1 MPEHCVNLM
10 IAGAAGQG
18 LSTVGQLLA
27 RSLVRG
33 GHEVLVRQDFMSRVR
48 GGHNTFLIRAADF
61 PLDAPREPLDLLMAL
76 NQEGVDLHLEELAPG
91 GMVFADAGLDL
102 RAAPGRSVPFA
113 GLAPK
118 PIFQNVAALGVLAG
132 ILGLDPAIP
141 KALLGE
147 TFAAKGRDVVAR
159 NHEVLDAAYAWV
171 REQAPPFAPLA
182 PVADPPRRLMLT
194 GNEALALGALAAGV
208 NFCSY
213 YPMTPGTSIAQTL
226 TSHGRELGVVVEQ
239 AEDEIAAMNMAV
251 GAAYAGAR
259 ALVPTSGGGFALMT
273 EAVSL
278 AGVTETPI
286 VCAVAQRPGPATGM
300 ATRTEQADL
309 NLVIH
314 AGHGEF
320 PRAVF
325 APGTVE
331 EFFLLTHRAFDL
343 AERFQSPVFVLSDQ
357 YMANSYRSVAP
368 FDPQALPAPAEPLRR
383 WTADEPYARYAVTED
398 GVSPRLLPGFTDQ
411 LVLADSHE
419 HVPSGHMTE
428 DARMR
433 TAMQDKRL
441 RKGQGL
447 LAEAVDPTW
456 DGPPAPE
463 LMLVCWGSTRGA
475 ALEAARELRARGR
488 AVGVLHFTQV
498 WPLRPERFMGRFE
511 AAGRTVCV
519 EGNSTGQFEALLRQH
534 GCLRLDGHIRKYDGR
549 TFTPEYILRGLDALG
564 LA

>member
-1 MPEHCVNLM
+1 MAEHCVNLM

-18 LSTVGQLLA
+18 LATVGQLLA
-27 RSLVRG
+27 KSLVRG
-33 GHEVLVRQDFMSRVR
+33 GYEVLVRQDFMSRVR
-48 GGHNTFLIRAADF
+48 GGHNTFLIRAANF
-61 PLDAPREPLDLLMAL
+61 PLDAPREAVNLLMAL
-76 NQEGVDLHLEELAPG
+76 NQESVDLHLDEMAPG
-91 GMVFADAGLDL
+91 GLVFADTGLD
-102 RAAPGRSVPFA
+102 RRGAAGRGVPF
-113 GLAPK
+113 GELAPK

-132 ILGLDPAIP
+132 VLGLDPAIP

-147 TFAAKGRDVVAR
+147 TFAKKGEAVVAQ

-171 REQAPPFAPLA
+171 RAGATPFAPLPPMA
-182 PVADPPRRLMLT
+182 APPRRLMLT
-194 GNEALALGALAAGV
+194 GNEALALGAMAAGA

-213 YPMTPGTSIAQTL
+213 YPMTPGTSIAQAMIT
-226 TSHGRELGVVVEQ
+226 HGRKLGVVVEQ
-239 AEDEIAAMNMAV
+239 AEDEIAAMNMGL

-286 VCAVAQRPGPATGM
+286 VCAVAQRPGPATGL

-309 NLVIH
+309 NLVLH

-331 EFFLLTHRAFDL
+331 EFFHLTHRAFDL

-368 FDPQALPAPAEPLRR
+368 FDPAALPAPAEPLRR
-383 WTADEPYARYAVTED
+383 WTAKEPYGRYAVTES

-419 HVPSGHMTE
+419 HVASGHMSE
-428 DARMR
+428 DIEVRN
-433 TAMQDKRL
+433 TMQDKRL
-441 RKGQGL
+441 RKGAGL
-447 LAEAVDPTW
+447 LAETVAPTW
-456 DGPPAPE
+456 DGPEAPE
-463 LMLVCWGSTRGA
+463 LLLVCWGSTRGA
-475 ALEAARELRARGR
+475 ALEAARDLRARGR
-488 AVGVLHFTQV
+488 SVGVVHFAQV
-498 WPLRPERFMGRFE
+498 WPLNESQYLERIQ

-519 EGNSTGQFEALLRQH
+519 EGNSTGQFEQLLRQQS
-534 GCLRLDGHIRKYDGR
+534 CLRMDAHIHKYDGR
-549 TFTPEYILRGLDALG
+549 TFTPEYILRALDALG